1 MLKQALKA
9 SSGNL
14 TERHTEDASMCALF
28 LMEAAKKTDREFGC
42 SQSSAHTTNA
52 ESDVTKM
59 MRHLMDGNVAQE
71 VPDRNAPA
79 FEEPTQKGLQKMC
92 NTSWIQDTL
101 SKTAA
106 LDDDLEV
113 NDDNVEINL
122 DYELADVV

>member
-28 LMEAAKKTDREFGC
+28 LMEAAKKTDRKFGC
-42 SQSSAHTTNA
+42 SQSSAHTTTDA
-52 ESDVTKM
+52 ESNVTKM

-71 VPDRNAPA
+71 VPDRNTPA

-92 NTSWIQDTL
+92 NTSWIQDTVKD
-101 SKTAA
+101 SST
-106 LDDDLEV
+106 
-113 NDDNVEINL
+113 
-122 DYELADVV
+122 